1 MSLTEAVDEH
11 LKVVERCVRIAGDGD
26 ASPFFLASCM
36 AVFDCSWTLLRARV
50 DAKRDNYRTST
61 AQLHEHIFLAN
72 TCFQYMAAAAQSEFD
87 GDRVTAKVWLS
98 ALAIAEKTDRRP
110 AGVDMGQYTS
120 SELAKVF
127 QTMGGL
133 TDQSA
138 KSLWDAISLVRKL
151 RWRSKAL
158 YLASCG
164 SVAGVGVAAVC
175 AEIVVKS
182 WDRLYRTQD
191 RAVITLLEMA
201 IQTAEPHLQ
210 RFYLVERANLPPS
223 LESVL
228 RGFFHRA
235 TEVPVVRN
243 SLLEVQKELEK
254 LAGERG
260 SYLSPRLVELHDELV
275 VTLQAEMAHCAAY
288 LGQLE
293 EGNPVPVDH
302 RNAFESVKH
311 FLRSK
316 LAVAKPV
323 TEQLQSVARKI
334 CELKKCA
341 EEYDA
346 DGLTALE
353 LRCWVGVEN
362 SVNAALDDLLD
373 TSHNPSNR
381 DTSFFTLK
389 CVDAELRVMVVDGII
404 GAARQYQRD
413 VQAEWRP
420 EVKRLLTEAA
430 RWARFA
436 AQKTL
441 ESIEATT
448 TPRGT
453 WDVDAKWRQHYH
465 THSDRCAQLY
475 ARAATERRLSYLYTS
490 VATEEERLKAAV
502 YGIASAASE
511 READIASRRSGLSA
525 EEDQRRECRMSE
537 IHSRYISLIDG
548 LLVTCDLGMVEV
560 FCQWAGRALTAP
572 DGDKLCLH
580 VTRQVHGVLAGP
592 SYCPEE
598 STALKLH
605 QLYRQMWLEAEAQG
619 MADEVTRPLRL
630 VLDQF
635 ECEIVYDVDYERRNG
650 QYRYTGQDCYV
661 RANVVGA
668 VVGLN
673 LASSLLT
680 HQVVMVPPG
689 GALLRSEDALL
700 RPEDREHLQADLD
713 KIERLVTHLYN
724 IRATGALWK
733 YPNELKDTKES
744 LISAVRSTYEAANK
758 KRPSF
763 DYRNYTPLPMSTGG
777 AVSEYKARVLTL
789 LPNLAPDVAQRAWGI
804 FFSCEMFQ
812 RCVVNPDEY
821 EIAIDAMRTGDLPRL
836 DAVIRVREA
845 ETARWKC
852 EASGQDEREDSRRT
866 EGLSLKVKRA
876 QLELAVL
883 EAQHI
888 RDSAAIARLRKVL
901 HHIAKAIQLT
911 EEVARLPELANS
923 GAPEAAI
930 EYHRNCAEEATAD
943 PSTPAAAV
951 STAGTRRR
959 RRGGRK

>member
-11 LKVVERCVRIAGDGD
+11 LKVVERCVRVAGDGD

-36 AVFDCSWTLLRARV
+36 AVFDRSWALLRARV
-50 DAKRDNYRTST
+50 DARRDNYRTFT
-61 AQLHEHIFLAN
+61 AQLHELIVLAN
-72 TCFQYMAAAAQSEFD
+72 TCFQYMKAAAQSEFD

-98 ALAIAEKTDRRP
+98 ALAIAEKTDHRP
-110 AGVDMGQYTS
+110 TGVDMGMYTS
-120 SELAKVF
+120 SELVKVI
-127 QTMGGL
+127 QTMEGL
-133 TDQSA
+133 TEESA
-138 KSLWDAISLVRKL
+138 KSLRDAISLVRKL

-164 SVAGVGVAAVC
+164 SVAGVEVAAVC
-175 AEIVVKS
+175 AEIVVKC
-182 WDRLYRTQD
+182 WDRLHRTQD

-235 TEVPVVRN
+235 TEVPAVRN
-243 SLLEVQKELEK
+243 SLLEGQKELEK
-254 LAGERG
+254 LAGERS
-260 SYLSPRLVELHDELV
+260 SYLSPRLVELQDELV
-275 VTLQAEMAHCAAY
+275 VALQAEMSHCAAY

-293 EGNPVPVDH
+293 EGDPVPVDY

-334 CELKKCA
+334 CELKTHA
-341 EEYDA
+341 GDDT

-373 TSHNPSNR
+373 TPNSPSNR
-381 DTSFFTLK
+381 NSSFSTLK

-430 RWARFA
+430 RWAGIA

-475 ARAATERRLSYLYTS
+475 ARTATERRLSYSYTS

-502 YGIASAASE
+502 YGVASAASE
-511 READIASRRSGLSA
+511 READIASRRSGTSA
-525 EEDQRRECRMSE
+525 QEDQRRECRMSE
-537 IHSRYISLIDG
+537 IHSRCISLIDG

-580 VTRQVHGVLAGP
+580 VARQVHGVLAGP

-635 ECEIVYDVDYERRNG
+635 ECEIVYDVDYERRHG

-661 RANVVGA
+661 RANVIGA
-668 VVGLN
+668 VVGLS
-673 LASSLLT
+673 LASSLLP

-689 GALLRSEDALL
+689 GALLRNEDALL
-700 RPEDREHLQADLD
+700 RTEEREHLQADLD

-724 IRATGALWK
+724 INSSDTLWK
-733 YPNELKDTKES
+733 YPDELKDTKES
-744 LISAVRSTYEAANK
+744 LISAIRSTYEAAYK

-763 DYRNYTPLPMSTGG
+763 DYRNFTPLPMSTGG

-789 LPNLAPDVAQRAWGI
+789 LPNLAPEVAQRA
-804 FFSCEMFQ
+804 
-812 RCVVNPDEY
+812 
-821 EIAIDAMRTGDLPRL
+821 
-836 DAVIRVREA
+836 
-845 ETARWKC
+845 
-852 EASGQDEREDSRRT
+852 
-866 EGLSLKVKRA
+866 
-876 QLELAVL
+876 
-883 EAQHI
+883 
-888 RDSAAIARLRKVL
+888 
-901 HHIAKAIQLT
+901 
-911 EEVARLPELANS
+911 
-923 GAPEAAI
+923 
-930 EYHRNCAEEATAD
+930 
-943 PSTPAAAV
+943 
-951 STAGTRRR
+951 
-959 RRGGRK
+959 